1 MGNSGF
7 SMPDNCRMSVA
18 EAIDFRP
25 DSQEFLRDPF
35 PAYRRLRERDPVHW
49 SPRLKS
55 WVLTRYDDVRQ
66 VLLDREVSSDRLRP
80 FFATLPGAE
89 AARIGQIIRYLTHWM
104 VFRDP
109 PEHTRLRRLT
119 GKVFH
124 LQSMNGMRPVAE
136 ELTRWLLERIGTRRD
151 IDFIADFAGPLP
163 ALVIMAMLGVPK
175 EALAKVKRMSDDMA
189 LFIGSSR
196 MSPDKYDIAEK
207 ATREMAGFFLEL
219 IQERRRNARR
229 DLLSE
234 LVALEDE
241 GDRLSDDELVATC
254 ILLLFAGHETTTNHI
269 ANGMLALLRFP
280 GELAALR
287 ADPELAPRAI
297 EELLRYDGPS
307 GAQVRV
313 VKVEQALRGKRLK
326 PGDRVFLMLN
336 AANRDPEA
344 YEQPDRLHLARAGP
358 AHLTFGFG
366 LHICLGFP
374 LARMEGQVALPAVV
388 RHWKDVALAVPE
400 SKLEWLNSMVFR
412 GMQALPLRVSG

>member
-1 MGNSGF
+1 
-7 SMPDNCRMSVA
+7 MSRT

-25 DSQEFLRDPF
+25 DAPAFLADPF
-35 PAYRRLRERDPVHW
+35 PLYRRLRAEDPVHW

-80 FFATLPGAE
+80 FFATLPGEE
-89 AARIGQIIRYLTHWM
+89 AARIGQIVRYLTHWM

-119 GKVFH
+119 SKVFH
-124 LQSMNGMRPVAE
+124 LQSMNAMRPVAE
-136 ELTRWLLERIGTRRD
+136 ELTAWLLERMGARRE

-175 EALAKVKRMSDDMA
+175 EELEKVKRLSDDMA

-196 MSPDKYDIAEK
+196 TSPEKYDIAEK
-207 ATREMAGFFLEL
+207 ATKEMAGFFREL
-219 IQERRRNARR
+219 IEDRRALPRQ

-234 LVALEDE
+234 LAHLRDGEDK
-241 GDRLSDDELVATC
+241 LTDDELVATC

-280 GELAALR
+280 AELRALR
-287 ADPELAPRAI
+287 EDAELAPRAI

-313 VKVEQALRGKRLK
+313 VKVAQELRGKSLE

-336 AANRDPEA
+336 AANRDPET
-344 YEQPDRLHLARAGP
+344 YEQPDRLHLARGGP

-374 LARMEGQVALPAVV
+374 LARMEGQVALPAVA
-388 RHWKDVALAVPE
+388 RHWKEIALAVPE
-400 SKLEWLNSMVFR
+400 ERIEWLNSMVFR
-412 GMQALPLRVSG
+412 GMTGLPLRVAR